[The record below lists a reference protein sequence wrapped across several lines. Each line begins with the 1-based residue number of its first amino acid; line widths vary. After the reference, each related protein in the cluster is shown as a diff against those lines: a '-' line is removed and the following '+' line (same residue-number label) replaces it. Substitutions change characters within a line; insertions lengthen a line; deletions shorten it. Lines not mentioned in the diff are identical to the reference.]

1 VVNDFCNRG
10 GGEIIDGLMKVVG
23 IKMKR
28 LEGKIT
34 HSQYVRVNLVDCE
47 HPFFGRVWHV
57 VHILDASS
65 PLLTNTA
72 KEKIME
78 NGGSWPD
85 NWFERHD
92 KIRRKLDFHSLVVT
106 VAGVSNVSAS
116 TVHAYKRYKYQDVI
130 IGFDFAPL
138 VFENERTGKL
148 EVDLGLTND
157 VREQH
162 KGSGE
167 ELESVRYPAEESE
180 RSSRLVSISGY

>member
-1 VVNDFCNRG
+1 MSSSFLSTRKFCNRG

-72 KEKIME
+72 KEKIRE

-92 KIRRKLDFHSLVVT
+92 KIRRKLDFQSLVRTSQSCRFVIQNILP
-106 VAGVSNVSAS
+106 ASNS
-116 TVHAYKRYKYQDVI
+116 
-130 IGFDFAPL
+130 F
-138 VFENERTGKL
+138 VFVG
-148 EVDLGLTND
+148 LGCH
-157 VREQH
+157 RCW
-162 KGSGE
+162 
-167 ELESVRYPAEESE
+167 RF
-180 RSSRLVSISGY
+180 